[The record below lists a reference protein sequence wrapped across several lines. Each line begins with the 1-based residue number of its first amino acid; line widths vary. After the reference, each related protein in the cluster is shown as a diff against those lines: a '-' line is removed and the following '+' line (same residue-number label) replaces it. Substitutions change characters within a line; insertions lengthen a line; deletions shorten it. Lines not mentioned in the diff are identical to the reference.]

1 MAKWLEKF
9 DELGISPYLLD
20 EVPLR
25 REAKT
30 IQILMIRQTHDFSIF
45 RTEET
50 RELNT
55 AVLPKSISDSSQV
68 IRVVLLASKQKAPEN
83 RTYISLFRT
92 FAKDLGVQLDD
103 EVLKCTL
110 KDNLCRMCPRCVL
123 FGAVSTEQG
132 RQGRWNIKHRI
143 EYASAYSLE
152 PYEDVAEYLV
162 FNAVDSATQ
171 STGQALGS
179 TENVSPVVN
188 FPSIVSL
195 NSVTEEELIWYLK
208 TLMATKSYGAET
220 RIKGDVVNEV
230 VGLVAGYEEII
241 TSLEFMLELAACEG
255 DVSKVGDILKKYKEM
270 SAFPDKTLVL
280 GAEEISE
287 LMDSVRKFSPTKD
300 FIEALGKKA
309 KKFHEE
315 VSKEASPRR

>member
-1 MAKWLEKF
+1 MARWLSEF
-9 DELGISPYLLD
+9 DDLRISPYLLD
-20 EVPLR
+20 EIPIHR
-25 REAKT
+25 GAKT
-30 IQILMIRQTHDFSIF
+30 IQVLMIRQTHDFSIF

-55 AVLPKSISDSSQV
+55 VVLPRSISDPSQV
-68 IRVVLLASKQKAPEN
+68 VKVVFLASKQKAPEN
-83 RTYISLFRT
+83 RAYISLFRT
-92 FAKDLGVQLDD
+92 FAEDLGVQLDD
-103 EVLKCTL
+103 EVRKCRL
-110 KDNLCRMCPRCVL
+110 KDNLCRKCPRCVL

-132 RQGRWNIKHRI
+132 KQERWNIKHRI

-171 STGQALGS
+171 NTKQAPGS

-195 NSVTEEELIWYLK
+195 NSITEEELIWYLK

-241 TSLEFMLELAACEG
+241 TSLEFMLELAEH
-255 DVSKVGDILKKYKEM
+255 DGDINRTGEILEKYRRM
-270 SAFPDKTLVL
+270 SAFPDRTVVL
-280 GAEEISE
+280 GAGEVSD
-287 LMDSVRKFSPTKD
+287 LMNSVRRFNPTRE
-300 FIEALGKKA
+300 FIEALGEKA

-315 VSKEASPRR
+315 VSEVA